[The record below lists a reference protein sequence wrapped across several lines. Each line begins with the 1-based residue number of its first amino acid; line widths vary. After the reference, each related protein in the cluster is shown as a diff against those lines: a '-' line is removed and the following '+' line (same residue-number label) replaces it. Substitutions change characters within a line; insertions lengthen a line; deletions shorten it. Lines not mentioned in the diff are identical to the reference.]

1 MAPSRHRRRG
11 FSRRV
16 QLSLFVGYVI
26 AVVGVVVGLALVL
39 VARFDPQG
47 FSLLRGAALDV
58 TAPVTSVGRSAV
70 RGVGNVGYEIGAYF
84 RAGSQN
90 SALRQEL
97 KVAQRRLIRAKA
109 LEHENQRLKRIVRL
123 LENRPRPVAV
133 ARLVGSDLS
142 GHRRFATLAA
152 GASAGVRPGQPVRSP
167 DGLVG
172 RVSETGQFASRVA
185 LLTDGGNN
193 IPVRLVRSGTPVLAV
208 GRGDGALDLRALI
221 GGGFPFKLG
230 DVAVTSGTGGVYPPN
245 IPVAVVV
252 KVDGEHALAWPLADP
267 ARLDFAI
274 VEPVYQPPP
283 PPPAEPRPPA
293 P

>member
-1 MAPSRHRRRG
+1 MAPPRYRRRG
-11 FSRRV
+11 FSRRI
-16 QLSLFVGYVI
+16 QLSLFIGYVI
-26 AVVGVVVGLALVL
+26 AVIGVVIGLALML

-47 FSLLRGAALDV
+47 FGLLRGAALDA
-58 TAPVTSVGRSAV
+58 TMPITSAGRSVVRAV
-70 RGVGNVGYEIGAYF
+70 ESAGSGVGAYV

-90 SALRQEL
+90 NALRQEL
-97 KVAQRRLIRAKA
+97 KLAKRRLIHAKA
-109 LEHENQRLKRIVRL
+109 IEHENQRLKRMVRL

-133 ARLVGSDLS
+133 ARLVGSNLS

-152 GASAGVRPGQPVRSP
+152 GARAGVRPGQPVRSL

-172 RVSETGQFASRVA
+172 RVFETGQFASRIT

-193 IPVRLVRSGTPVLAV
+193 IPARLVRSGTPVFAI
-208 GRGDGALDLRALI
+208 GRGDGSLDLRALVS
-221 GGGFPFKLG
+221 GGFPFKVG

-245 IPVAVVV
+245 IPVAVVT
-252 KVDGEHALAWPLADP
+252 KVDGEHAVAWPLADP

-283 PPPAEPRPPA
+283 PPAPPA
-293 P
+293 PAAP

>member
-16 QLSLFVGYVI
+16 QFSLFIGYVI
-26 AVVGVVVGLALVL
+26 AVAGVVVGLALVL

-47 FSLLRGAALDV
+47 FSLLRGTALDATTPA
-58 TAPVTSVGRSAV
+58 TATGRTLV
-70 RGVGNVGYEIGAYF
+70 RGVEGIGHEIAAYF

-90 SALRQEL
+90 NRLRGEL
-97 KVAQRRLIRAKA
+97 KEAQRRLIRAKA
-109 LEHENQRLKRIVRL
+109 LEHENQRLKRIARL

-133 ARLVGSDLS
+133 ARLVGSGLS

-152 GASAGVRPGQPVRSP
+152 GSSAGVRPGQPVRSV

-172 RVSETGQFASRVA
+172 RVLETGRFASRIA

-193 IPVRLVRSGTPVLAV
+193 IPVRLVRSGTPILAV
-208 GRGDGALDLRALI
+208 GRGDGSLDLRALT

-230 DVAVTSGTGGVYPPN
+230 DIAVTSGTGGVYPPN

-283 PPPAEPRPPA
+283 PPRPEAKPAA